1 MKARSIFYGNNY
13 KIEFMYG
20 HTSNKSGKFCIFVGV
35 SQVLHLWG
43 GLPVRSKIGVEQ
55 GGIRAT

>member
-1 MKARSIFYGNNY
+1 MKARSIVYGDNN

-20 HTSNKSGKFCIFVGV
+20 HTSNKSGMFYIFVGV
-35 SQVLHLWG
+35 SQVLHLQG

-55 GGIRAT
+55 GGIRAM